1 MAARKTAL
9 IDGDLFVFESATR
22 GEQKFDWDGD
32 GETVTHADLETA
44 KHNLRARIDT
54 CVKVTEAT
62 RVILAFGDPS
72 RRYFRHKLLPSY
84 KQHRTG
90 SVPPMLLRDLRV
102 AAMGMYETKWFKGLE
117 ADDVLGLLMTDKKLL
132 RGDRVCVTRDKDLQQ
147 VPGEHLNHGDIEAGT
162 FVIEEDVGA
171 EWHMT
176 QTLIGDTCDNY
187 KGCPGVGPV
196 RAKRVLDEAYELWS
210 TQDGDDP
217 LLWYQWDAVCKV
229 FKEHGLKKSDALR
242 QARVARILQAGEYDV
257 VTKKV
262 TLWQP
267 PAVR

>member
-54 CVKVTEAT
+54 CVKVAQAT
-62 RVILAFGDPS
+62 RVIMAFGDPS
-72 RRYFRHKLLPSY
+72 RRYFRHRLLPSY

-90 SVPPMLLRDLRV
+90 SVPPTLLRDLRV

-132 RGDRVCVTRDKDLQQ
+132 RGARVCITRDKDLQQ
-147 VPGEHLNHGDIEAGT
+147 VPGEHLNHGNIEAGP
-162 FVIEEDVGA
+162 FVVTKDDGEL
-171 EWHMT
+171 WHMT
-176 QTLIGDTCDNY
+176 QTLIGDSCDNY
-187 KGCPGVGPV
+187 KGCPGIGPQKAHTILGDACEVADEGGDEDRLPYLWQAVV
-196 RAKRVLDEAYELWS
+196 R
-210 TQDGDDP
+210 T
-217 LLWYQWDAVCKV
+217 
-229 FKEHGLKKSDALR
+229 FKARGLKKSDALR